1 MSTTLSLTLEMH
13 GIGHKFEDKDNQ
25 IVTNMK
31 WVNIDVFLYHGNIHI
46 TNHIP
51 IPLRAYLLF
60 ENGGIV
66 SAPDDSGT
74 LIGSIDSTIINGK
87 GTFKLKISPK
97 LTSEMQ
103 NKQRF
108 RVRIV
113 ATDGLCSAH
122 TPPFKVMTKIDRKMS
137 RSQAANTLASL
148 VESGDVSAHPLV
160 QLALEHDKSIQALHA
175 QNQTIFAE
183 IAALREMLAEKHV
196 SA

>member
-1 MSTTLSLTLEMH
+1 MSITLEMH

-25 IVTNMK
+25 IVTNLK
-31 WVNIDVFLYHGNIHI
+31 WVNIDVFLHHNNIHI
-46 TNHIP
+46 TNHVP

-60 ENGGIV
+60 ENGTV
-66 SAPDDSGT
+66 VPAPDDNGT
-74 LIGSIDSTIINGK
+74 LVGSIDSTIINGK
-87 GTFKLKISPK
+87 GSFKLKISPK
-97 LTSEMQ
+97 LTSELQ

-113 ATDGLCSAH
+113 ATGGLCSAH

-175 QNQTIFAE
+175 QNQIIYAE
-183 IAALREMLAEKHV
+183 IAALREML
-196 SA
+196 

>member
-1 MSTTLSLTLEMH
+1 MSIALEMH

-31 WVNIDVFLYHGNIHI
+31 WVNIDVFLHHNNIHI
-46 TNHIP
+46 TNHVP

-113 ATDGLCSAH
+113 ATGVCIAH
-122 TPPFKVMTKIDRKMS
+122 TLPFKVMTKIDRKMS

-183 IAALREMLAEKHV
+183 IAALREML
-196 SA
+196 

>member
-1 MSTTLSLTLEMH
+1 
-13 GIGHKFEDKDNQ
+13 
-25 IVTNMK
+25 MK
-31 WVNIDVFLYHGNIHI
+31 WVNIDVFLYHSNIHI
-46 TNHIP
+46 TNHVP

-60 ENGGIV
+60 ENGTV
-66 SAPDDSGT
+66 VPAPDDNGT

-97 LTSEMQ
+97 LTSELQ
-103 NKQRF
+103 NKQRL

-113 ATDGLCSAH
+113 ATGMCSAH

-148 VESGDVSAHPLV
+148 VKSGDVSAHPLV

-183 IAALREMLAEKHV
+183 IAALREMLTEQQDAYG
-196 SA
+196 A

>member
-1 MSTTLSLTLEMH
+1 MSITLEMH

-31 WVNIDVFLYHGNIHI
+31 WVNIDVFLYHNNIHI
-46 TNHIP
+46 TNHVP

-60 ENGGIV
+60 ENGTV
-66 SAPDDSGT
+66 VPAPDDNGT
-74 LIGSIDSTIINGK
+74 LVGSIDSTIINGK

-97 LTSEMQ
+97 LTSELQ

-148 VESGDVSAHPLV
+148 VESGDVSAHLV

-183 IAALREMLAEKHV
+183 IAALRDMLAEKNV